1 MEIAKD
7 KTVPAYDASS
17 IQVLEGREA
26 VRKRPGMYI
35 GDVGHR
41 GYHHLV
47 YEIVDNSVDEALA
60 GFCSEI
66 TVTLKKDDF
75 VSVEDNGR
83 GIPVGKHGDEKSA
96 LEVVMTVLH
105 AGGKFDHDS
114 YKVSGGLHGVG
125 ASVVN
130 ALSYSCDV
138 VVKRGGKKWK
148 QSYKR
153 GIPLGD
159 LSCMGEA
166 DHTGT
171 QTTFR
176 PDPDIFNEDVSFDFD
191 TLSGRFRE
199 LAFLNKNLK
208 IILKDERSETA
219 KEQTFLFERG
229 LPDFISHINKTRQVL
244 HSEIL
249 FFEGHKKD
257 VEMEVALQWNDSYS
271 ESIHTYCNNIHTM
284 EGGTHLAGFRKALT
298 RSINGYAQSKGLLK
312 ELKGQALEGED
323 IREGLA
329 GVISVKVKEPQFEG
343 QTKTK
348 LGNSEVQGLVESF
361 VLESLSD
368 WLDKRPAEG
377 KKIVEKCVRSATAR
391 LAARKARELTRRKS
405 ALDGGGLPGKM
416 ADCQETDP
424 VKAELFLVEGDSA
437 GGSAKQGRDRK
448 NQAVL
453 PLRGKIINVEK
464 ARFEK
469 VLSNEEIKTIIMA
482 LGMGV
487 GKNNLDISKVRYH
500 KIIIMTDADVDGSH
514 IRTLLLTFFYRQMPQ
529 ILEKGY
535 VYIAQPPLY
544 KVKKG
549 SEEKYLKDEK
559 ALELYLLQRQLKNT
573 QILSA
578 KEGGQENHALD
589 FNRSSNQASI
599 LSFVQNIQK
608 RKKLLEKEDSFLLQ
622 ESLKYFSSAQ
632 EELSVLIENPV
643 RFKELFQKLKD
654 QMAKQTVFLKD
665 ATFVGFPSYNK
676 DLKQEIS
683 NTDSMKEP
691 VLLELK
697 EEPTEN
703 TFVLEGA
710 QHGRKSLVVFNKER
724 ADSLE
729 WKQLRDLSLSLQKAF
744 PLPLQVHWGPAVA
757 DKSQSDL
764 VQNQNSQQVSKSNKE
779 VFWSYEDFY
788 TALMS
793 RARKGIYIQRYKG
806 LGEMNP
812 EQLWETTLNAKNR
825 RLIRVTIEDSLKADE
840 IFSVLM
846 GEMVEPRKQFIYD
859 NALFAGVL
867 DI

>member
-1 MEIAKD
+1 MAPK
-7 KTVPAYDASS
+7 PQAPPSYDASS
-17 IQVLEGREA
+17 IQILEGREA

-35 GDVGHR
+35 GDVGHK

-66 TVTLKKDDF
+66 IVTLHTDDF
-75 VSVEDNGR
+75 VSVQDNGR
-83 GIPVGKHGDEKSA
+83 GIPVGRHGDERSA

-130 ALSYSCDV
+130 ALSSSCEV
-138 VVKRGGKKWK
+138 VVQREGKKWR

-153 GIPLGD
+153 GIPEGALIQE
-159 LSCMGEA
+159 GESIK
-166 DHTGT
+166 TGT
-171 QTTFR
+171 CTTFR
-176 PDPDIFNEDVSFDFD
+176 PDPDIFNEEVSFDFE

-199 LAFLNKNLK
+199 LAFLNRHLK
-208 IILKDERSETA
+208 ISLRDERGKPL
-219 KEQTFLFERG
+219 KEQVFLFERG

-244 HSEIL
+244 HPEIL
-249 FFEGHKKD
+249 FFEGQKKEVAMD
-257 VEMEVALQWNDSYS
+257 VALQWNDSYS
-271 ESIHTYCNNIHTM
+271 ESLHTYCNNIPTM

-298 RSINGYAQSKGLLK
+298 RSINSYAQGKGLLK

-329 GVISVKVKEPQFEG
+329 GVVSVKVKEPQFEG

-361 VLESLSD
+361 VLENLSD
-368 WLDKRPAEG
+368 WLDKHPSSG

-424 VKAELFLVEGDSA
+424 AKAELFLVEGDSA
-437 GGSAKQGRDRK
+437 GGSAKQGRDRR

-487 GKNNLDISKVRYH
+487 GKDNLDISKIRYH

-514 IRTLLLTFFYRQMPQ
+514 IRTLLLTFFYRHLPQ

-549 SEEKYLKDEK
+549 NEEQYLKDEK
-559 ALELYLLQRQLKNT
+559 ALEHYLLQRQLKNT
-573 QILSA
+573 HIAPLA
-578 KEGGQENHALD
+578 NGVAELRPTAENKAVTNKQDDDSGSDSKAVALLP
-589 FNRSSNQASI
+589 AEEKL
-599 LSFVQNIQK
+599 LSFVRHIQK
-608 RKKLLEKEDSFLLQ
+608 RKKLLEKEDSFLLR
-622 ESLKYFSSAQ
+622 ESLKYFSSLTEDLA
-632 EELSVLIENPV
+632 LLLKNPEKL
-643 RFKELFQKLKD
+643 RTCWTGFKEKMESL
-654 QMAKQTVFLKD
+654 
-665 ATFVGFPSYNK
+665 
-676 DLKQEIS
+676 
-683 NTDSMKEP
+683 KEP
-691 VLLELK
+691 FSLSLK
-697 EEPTEN
+697 EE
-703 TFVLEGA
+703 EGGFLIVGE
-710 QHGRKSLVVFNKER
+710 QNGRKSQALLDSGR

-729 WKQLRDLSLSLQKAF
+729 WKQLRELSNNLHQAF
-744 PLPLQVHWGPAVA
+744 PLPLCVHWGPANMA
-757 DKSQSDL
+757 GAKTSTSSTSDGRASENWD
-764 VQNQNSQQVSKSNKE
+764 QKDT
-779 VFWSYEDFY
+779 YEDFY
-788 TALMS
+788 EELMS
-793 RARKGIYIQRYKG
+793 RARKGVYIQRYKG

-812 EQLWETTLNAKNR
+812 DQLWDTTLNAENR
-825 RLIRVTIEDSLKADE
+825 RLIRVSIEDSIKADE
-840 IFSVLM
+840 TFSVLM

-859 NALFAGVL
+859 NALFAGTL